1 MLKNIYMNQSKEGS
15 MEDKKTDVQ
24 LIENETWLRK
34 SKKDKRDKKRNTF
47 WILIGIGSLLIIFL
61 IILIKKYYPKP
72 YL

>member
-1 MLKNIYMNQSKEGS
+1 

-47 WILIGIGSLLIIFL
+47 WILIRRSL
-61 IILIKKYYPKP
+61 
-72 YL
+72 

>member
-1 MLKNIYMNQSKEGS
+1 

-47 WILIGIGSLLIIFL
+47 WNKKIKQKEIEFISINTNRIFPEVRL
-61 IILIKKYYPKP
+61 FVVTYK
-72 YL
+72 